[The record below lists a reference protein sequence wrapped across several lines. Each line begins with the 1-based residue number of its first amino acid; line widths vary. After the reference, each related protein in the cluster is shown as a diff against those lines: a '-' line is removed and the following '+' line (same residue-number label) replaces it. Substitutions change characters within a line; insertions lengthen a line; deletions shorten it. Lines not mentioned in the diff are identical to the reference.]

1 MTPPGQPTAPGF
13 TPPRVLISAPGFG
26 RVGDEALDLLQRAGY
41 EVILN
46 PTGVTL
52 TEAELLPLV
61 GDVDAIMAGTEP
73 ITARVLDAA
82 PRLKIVARRGVGYDS
97 VDLAAATARGVVVT
111 VAAGVLADA
120 VADHAFGLL
129 LAAARQIP
137 RLDRDV
143 KAGGWDRTPSLD
155 VSGKTLGIVG
165 FGAIGRAVTRRGAGF
180 GMRILAH
187 DALPD
192 AIAADGLGVT
202 LCELDTLL
210 AESDFVTIHVPLTA
224 STRGMIGDA
233 ALRRMK
239 PTAVLINTSRG
250 DVIDEAALLRALQEG
265 RLAGAGLDVFHDEP
279 VRDLSLVGLDQVVAT
294 PHVAAHTRETQ
305 AQVECASAEAVI
317 AVLREERPPH
327 VVNPEVYDAQTHPR
341 HAR

>member
-1 MTPPGQPTAPGF
+1 MTPPGPAT
-13 TPPRVLISAPGFG
+13 PRVLISAPGFG
-26 RVGDEALDLLQRAGY
+26 RVGDEALRLLQQAGC

-61 GDVDAIMAGTEP
+61 GDVHAIMAGTEP

-129 LAAARQIP
+129 LAAARQIS

-143 KAGGWDRTPSLD
+143 KTGGWDRMPTID
-155 VSGKTLGIVG
+155 VFGKTLGIIG
-165 FGAIGRAVTRRGAGF
+165 FGAIGRAVARRGTGF
-180 GMRILAH
+180 GMRMLAH
-187 DALPD
+187 DMQPD
-192 AIAADGLGVT
+192 AAAAAALGVT
-202 LCELDTLL
+202 LCDLDTLL
-210 AESDFVTIHVPLTA
+210 SESDFITIHVPLTPA
-224 STRGMIGDA
+224 TRGLIDDA
-233 ALRRMK
+233 ALQRMK

-250 DVIDEAALLRALQEG
+250 NVVDEAALLRALREG

-279 VRDLSLVGLDQVVAT
+279 VREFSLVGLDTVVAT

-305 AQVECASAEAVI
+305 ARVECASAEAII
-317 AVLREERPPH
+317 AVLRQERPAH
-327 VVNPEVYDAQTHPR
+327 VLNPEVYHAQARPR
-341 HAR
+341 YAR

>member
-1 MTPPGQPTAPGF
+1 
-13 TPPRVLISAPGFG
+13 
-26 RVGDEALDLLQRAGY
+26 VGHEALGLLQRAGC
-41 EVILN
+41 EVVLN

-129 LAAARQIP
+129 LAVARQIP

-143 KAGGWDRTPSLD
+143 KAGGWDRTPTID
-155 VSGKTLGIVG
+155 VFGKTLGIIG
-165 FGAIGRAVTRRGAGF
+165 FGAIGRAVARRGAGF

-192 AIAADGLGVT
+192 AATADALAVT
-202 LCELDTLL
+202 LCRMDTLL
-210 AESDFVTIHVPLTA
+210 SESDFITIHVPLAPT
-224 STRGMIGDA
+224 TRKMIDEA
-233 ALRRMK
+233 AFRRMR
-239 PTAVLINTSRG
+239 PTAILVNTSRG
-250 DVIDEAALLRALQEG
+250 VVVDEAALLRALQEG

-279 VRDLSLVGLDQVVAT
+279 VQDFSLVGLDQVVAT
-294 PHVAAHTRETQ
+294 PHVAAHTQETQ
-305 AQVECASAEAVI
+305 ARVECASAEAII
-317 AVLREERPPH
+317 AVLRKERPPH
-327 VVNPEVYDAQTHPR
+327 VVNPEVYNAETHLR